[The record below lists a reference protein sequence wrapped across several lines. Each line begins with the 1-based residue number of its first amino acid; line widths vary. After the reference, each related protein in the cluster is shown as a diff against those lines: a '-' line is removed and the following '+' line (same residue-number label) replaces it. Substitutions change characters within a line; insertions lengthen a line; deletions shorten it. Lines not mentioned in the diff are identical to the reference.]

1 MTRKSSRQRLLSEPL
16 FPTGGSPEELESALD
31 KCLYWYRENFK
42 PSQAKEWV
50 AEYLKSRGDKDGSR
64 VCHRGSKSTLRT
76 LAPYC
81 RLHSR
86 GFPFSPAQ
94 QEQMDRWTGELL
106 SEAREATPAPSKGAE
121 RPNIQERIQAK
132 ANALLTVLEPV
143 IDDTVNTIT
152 LGKAKEDPLTR
163 WVRNT
168 EMTGP
173 IAAVIRDRLLRT
185 AVDLR
190 AALDETDADLVE
202 GYSYFKPKHLKQAVG
217 VFESAVQIVR
227 DRMGLLKQIRK
238 PRKRK
243 ANPPEHQVRGLK
255 FMPKSYEF
263 GVASV
268 PPASIIGAQGLI
280 MFNTK
285 KNRVTV
291 FVAVEPKAGLHVKGS
306 TVYGWDTGKSF
317 EKTVRNPQ
325 EFLMNVGGCRKTFSA
340 AVRYLN
346 GVKTKTAEANGR
358 INKHC
363 LILQV
368 QQ

>member
-1 MTRKSSRQRLLSEPL
+1 MTRQSSRQRLLSEPL
-16 FPTGGSPEELESALD
+16 FPTDSTREELDSVLD

-42 PSQAKEWV
+42 FPQAKEWV
-50 AEYLKSRGDKDGSR
+50 AEYLKTRGDKDGAR
-64 VCHRGSKSTLRT
+64 VCHRGSKSTLRI

-94 QEQMDRWTGELL
+94 QEQMDKWMGELL
-106 SEAREATPAPSKGAE
+106 AEAREATPSASEGAD
-121 RPNIQERIQAK
+121 RPNVQERIQAK

-152 LGKAKEDPLTR
+152 SGKAKEEPLTR

-190 AALDETDADLVE
+190 AALDETDPDLVE

-217 VFESAVQIVR
+217 VFESAVQIMR
-227 DRMGLLKQIRK
+227 DRMGLLKQVRK

-243 ANPPEHQVRGLK
+243 VKPPEHQVRGLK
-255 FMPKSYEF
+255 FMPKSDQF

-268 PPASIIGAQGLI
+268 PPASMIGSQGLI
-280 MFNTK
+280 VFNTK
-285 KNRVTV
+285 NNKATV

-317 EKTVRNPQ
+317 EKTVRKPQ
-325 EFLMNVGGCRKTFSA
+325 EFLMNEGGCRKTFSA